1 MGVAVK
7 NNVLIIPA
15 WYPCSFFREQADIL
29 RDDYVISI
37 LYGTMHKMGIRK
49 GLSAFFKNELSVKVQ
64 NHEDYAQVE
73 FQYINHLYPIF
84 ERKQID
90 ALTMQIGNV
99 ISSIYNGGKPDIIHI
114 QSISDLAVFVVR
126 WAKANN
132 IKVVLTE
139 HILFVRHEINR
150 FAKMREQVYENVDK
164 VLCVSNY
171 VYRNLLTSG
180 FKIKNA
186 EVIGNLVNDTYL
198 QCRNNIQKNGKIL
211 FVANH
216 YHDKGLDV
224 LIQVAKCLKEQMNV
238 TIDIVGLSANSLYD
252 ANSTMERII
261 NDNALEDVMC
271 LLGHIEHQKLLTM
284 YPNYSLL
291 LSTSVSETFGLV
303 VAESILYGTKVVC
316 TDSGGIRDFVNERN
330 GIVVGVNN
338 IEGMVNAIQNLLEN
352 SMLPIQESELIAKR
366 FGHQTFKK
374 NMLNMYDSLIPI

>member
-1 MGVAVK
+1 MRSK
-7 NNVLIIPA
+7 LLIIPA
-15 WYPCSFFREQADIL
+15 WYPCSFFKEQADL
-29 RDDYVISI
+29 VRDIYDVSI
-37 LYGTMHKMGIRK
+37 LTGTLHRIGLRK
-49 GLSAFFKNELSVKVQ
+49 SLRYFVKKDSWYKIEH
-64 NHEDYAQVE
+64 HEDYTQID

-90 ALTMQIGNV
+90 ALTKQVGDV
-99 ISSIYNGGKPDIIHI
+99 ILSMYNGGKPNVIHI

-132 IKVVLTE
+132 IRVILTE

-164 VLCVSNY
+164 ILCVSNY

-186 EVIGNLVNDTYL
+186 EVIGNLVNDTYV
-198 QCRNNIQKNGKIL
+198 QCRNDIQKNGKIL

-238 TIDIVGLSANSLYD
+238 TIDIVGLSANSLYN
-252 ANSTMERII
+252 ANITMERII
-261 NDNALEDVMC
+261 NDNALEDVIC
-271 LLGHIEHQKLLTM
+271 LLGPIEHQKLLTM
-284 YPNYSLL
+284 YHNYSLL

-330 GIVVGVNN
+330 GIVVSVKDATS
-338 IEGMVNAIQNLLEN
+338 IVNAISNLMNDTL
-352 SMLPIQESELIAKR
+352 LPITES
-366 FGHQTFKK
+366 KK
-374 NMLNMYDSLIPI
+374 ISEKYGYQNYKDLLLNSYNII